1 MPQGPEI
8 IAAAPQLVEQESR
21 HVYRVKEPT
30 RHAVNFFIVAVGGLF
45 LSLSVLY
52 LTRVLPYRGSLGGL
66 LGVDLVFGGIA
77 LFLGSSYNKSVILHA
92 DAIEVKG
99 WFRSRKLSF
108 ADIRGRQTNASS
120 RSVRGYGYIFVPRD
134 GRRKLV
140 VPGSMLRRISSSEI
154 GSKPFPKS
162 PVVRICANAA

>member
-1 MPQGPEI
+1 MPQGSEI
-8 IAAAPQLVEQESR
+8 ITAAPRLAEQGSR

-45 LSLSVLY
+45 LSLTVLY

-66 LGVDLVFGGIA
+66 LGADLIFAGIA
-77 LFLGSSYNKSVILHA
+77 LFLGSGYNKRVILHA
-92 DAIEVKG
+92 DAIEVEG

-120 RSVRGYGYIFVPRD
+120 MGAYGYAHIFVPRD
-134 GRRKLV
+134 DRKRKLA
-140 VPGSMLRRISSSEI
+140 VPGSILRTDQFFRDWIKTI
-154 GSKPFPKS
+154 PKI
-162 PVVRICANAA
+162 PRR